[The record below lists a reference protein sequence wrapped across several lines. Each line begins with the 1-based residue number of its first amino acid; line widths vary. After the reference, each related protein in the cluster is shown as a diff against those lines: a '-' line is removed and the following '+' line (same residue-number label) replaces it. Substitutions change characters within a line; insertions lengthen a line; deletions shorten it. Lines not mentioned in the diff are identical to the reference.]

1 VAKNFDPGVKT
12 YFSRNRATETNILA
26 KFLGGKHLKYKGLAR
41 EYTDH
46 SSIKISTCVRIL
58 IYSKVE
64 VFRSTLC
71 SATPGWRLTYL
82 TTHFIQRPAIQ
93 LRHSTC
99 VILCHDQLG
108 REQFCIISLKFPISG
123 EAS

>member
-1 VAKNFDPGVKT
+1 MAKNFDPGVKT

-58 IYSKVE
+58 RCSKVK
-64 VFRSTLC
+64 VLRGTVC
-71 SATPGWRLTYL
+71 SATRG
-82 TTHFIQRPAIQ
+82 
-93 LRHSTC
+93 
-99 VILCHDQLG
+99 
-108 REQFCIISLKFPISG
+108 
-123 EAS
+123 